1 MSARKRWV
9 LQEAWEIA
17 TNFVQLGKFG
27 VGGEA
32 DHWIAFGQKA
42 ARLLMHATRH
52 VALCEGPIVLRMLD
66 AAGRP
71 VRQIE
76 LYDRYAD
83 AVVVRE
89 QKRGLEILD
98 RRDWR

>member
-1 MSARKRWV
+1 MLASEQARIHAVAIGRAIAGETVSARKRWV

-42 ARLLMHATRH
+42 ARLLMHAT
-52 VALCEGPIVLRMLD
+52 
-66 AAGRP
+66 
-71 VRQIE
+71 
-76 LYDRYAD
+76 AD
-83 AVVVRE
+83 ERFKLW
-89 QKRGLEILD
+89 QYQ
-98 RRDWR
+98 